1 MSIVSKYNEVMN
13 ISNSLAGISQ
23 DVAEVVDVL
32 VPAGG
37 SHYNYTHK
45 RRYARTLDVLRE
57 NVSDGERVLE
67 LGTSHIIPIALKLLN
82 PDVRVSVTEFDL
94 DLPVSGS
101 MVCSVGDEQ
110 REVERYSVDLEST
123 ELPVEAGL
131 FDVVLCCEVLE
142 HMDVDPMFMLAEVN
156 RILKPGGKLIL
167 TTPNITN
174 SRAIWKILRGIE
186 PYFYMQ
192 YHKDRS
198 PYRHNFEHSVDTV
211 SALLSGAGFSHTIWT
226 EDTFEN
232 PVTEDIERLTNAG
245 FKLKLDRL
253 GDNMFAVATKVSD
266 VVDRHPGRIY
276 V

>member
-1 MSIVSKYNEVMN
+1 MSIVSKYNEVM
-13 ISNSLAGISQ
+13 ISNSLVGIQQ
-23 DVAEVVDVL
+23 DVADVVNSL
-32 VPAGG
+32 VPQGG
-37 SHYNYTHK
+37 SQYNYTHK
-45 RRYARTLDVLRE
+45 RRYARTLEVLL
-57 NVSDGERVLE
+57 NNLSDESRLLE
-67 LGTSHIIPIALKLLN
+67 LGTSHVIPIALKLIS
-82 PDVRVSVTEFDL
+82 PDVQVSVTDFDL
-94 DLPVSGS
+94 SLSPSGS

-123 ELPVEAGL
+123 ALPVADET
-131 FDVVLCCEVLE
+131 FDIVLCCEVLE

-156 RILKPGGKLIL
+156 RVLKPGGKLIL

-186 PYFYMQ
+186 PYFFMQ

-211 SALLSGAGFSHTIWT
+211 GALLSGAGFTYEIWT

-232 PVTEDIERLTNAG
+232 PVTEDIDRLINAG
-245 FKLKLDRL
+245 FKLKMERL
-253 GDNMFAVATKVSD
+253 GDNMFAVATKVSG
-266 VVDRHPGRIY
+266 VVDRHPGRVY